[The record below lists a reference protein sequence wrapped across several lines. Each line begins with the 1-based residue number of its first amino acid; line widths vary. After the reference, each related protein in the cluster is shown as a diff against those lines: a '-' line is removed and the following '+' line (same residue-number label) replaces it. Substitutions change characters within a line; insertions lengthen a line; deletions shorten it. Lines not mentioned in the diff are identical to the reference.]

1 MTHAAPQSVPP
12 LRAPGQIVSAV
23 VRGTRGPRL
32 LLFDYDGTLC
42 DFAPAPDRAFIS
54 RDVRRLLARLGER
67 PNVTVGIVSGRELD
81 DVRTRVGLGAPL
93 VYAGL
98 HGMQIEADEVTFEHP
113 LIAESEALMQEFV
126 DELIEA
132 VKDVPGVIVEPK
144 TAAVTLHWRQADA
157 EGTVRA
163 RTALDKLTAPLV
175 ADGRVR
181 LLPGSAICEV
191 LPTIPWNKGDAVD
204 WLREFV
210 GEREGLPPWTLFVG
224 DDLTDENAFRA
235 LQGSG
240 LTVLVGERRSLAQGR
255 LDSPADVHELL
266 RQLVEAPTL
275 EHS

>member
-163 RTALDKLTAPLV
+163 R
-175 ADGRVR
+175 

>member
-1 MTHAAPQSVPP
+1 MPHPPPQFVPP
-12 LRAPGQIVSAV
+12 LRTPGQIVSAV
-23 VRGTRGPRL
+23 VRGAGGPRL

-54 RDVRRLLARLGER
+54 LDVRRLLARLADR
-67 PNVTVGIVSGRELD
+67 PNVTVGIVSGRELE

-98 HGMQIEADEVTFEHP
+98 HGMQIEAEEERFEHP
-113 LIAESEALMQEFV
+113 LLAESEALMQEFV
-126 DELIEA
+126 AELTEA
-132 VKDVPGVIVEPK
+132 VDGIPGVLVEPK
-144 TAAVTLHWRQADA
+144 TAAVTLHWRQAEA

-163 RTALDKLTAPLV
+163 RAALDRLTAPLV

-204 WLREFV
+204 WLREHV
-210 GEREGLPPWTLFVG
+210 GELAGRPPWTLFVG

-235 LQGSG
+235 LEGSG
-240 LTVLVGERRSLAQGR
+240 LTVLVGERKSLAQGR
-255 LDSPADVHELL
+255 LDSPADVHVLL

-275 EHS
+275 EGP